1 LDRGLA
7 VAELVEE
14 ALQGGAVAALG
25 DPDDAAAVVVGDDR
39 QVAVPA
45 PV

>member
-1 LDRGLA
+1 LDRRPPL
-7 VAELVEE
+7 AELVEE
-14 ALQGGAVAALG
+14 TLQGGAVAALG